1 METKYFE
8 DLDNKC
14 KELERLISDQKVIA
28 QDKDYSNYLKEHG
41 KILPAVLKY
50 REFKNSNDQI
60 ESLAILDDEE
70 LKQLAEEEIKTI
82 GITKKQLET
91 ELNEYFKN
99 KDKQDLAINS
109 VIMEIRAGTGGDEAA
124 LFAADLFRMYARYFE
139 RKGYKMESLSSH
151 ATGLKGFKEIIVGV
165 EADNIYDILQ
175 YESGTH
181 RVQRIPS
188 TESSGRIH
196 TSTATVAILPEPKEI
211 DMEIKPEDLK
221 IDTFR
226 ASGHGGQHLQKTDS
240 AVRITHLPS
249 GIVCSCQDERSQG
262 RNRQKAYK
270 LLLVRL
276 SEMKTKAQDS
286 EIGDARRAQIG
297 SAKRSEKIRTYNYP
311 QNRITDHRAG
321 VTIHNLENILEGD
334 LDEFLKQIKTG
345 IANKK
350 EDSSQSDLNDEE

>member
-8 DLDNKC
+8 DLDRRC
-14 KELERLISDQKVIA
+14 RDLESLISDPKTISG
-28 QDKDYSNYLKEHG
+28 DKEYSNYLKEHG
-41 KILPAVLKY
+41 KVITIVGKY
-50 REFKNSNDQI
+50 REFRNLNTQI
-60 ESLAILDDEE
+60 ESLSALDDEE
-70 LKQLAEEEIKTI
+70 LKQLAEEEIRELQVA
-82 GITKKQLET
+82 KKQIES
-91 ELNEYFKN
+91 ELNEHYKN
-99 KDKQDLAINS
+99 KDKQEAINS
-109 VIMEIRAGTGGDEAA
+109 IIMEIRAGTGGDEAA

-151 ATGLKGFKEIIVGV
+151 ATGLKGFKEIIIGV

-181 RVQRIPS
+181 RVQRIPL
-188 TESSGRIH
+188 TEASGRIH

-211 DMEIKPEDLK
+211 DMEIKPEDLR
-221 IDTFR
+221 IDTYR

-240 AVRITHLPS
+240 AVRITHIPT
-249 GIVCSCQDERSQG
+249 GIVSSCQDERSQG

-276 SEMKTKAQDS
+276 SEMKTVAQDS

-297 SAKRSEKIRTYNYP
+297 SAKRSEKIRTYNFP

-345 IANKK
+345 VSERK
-350 EDSSQSDLNDEE
+350 EGASQTETDDEE